1 LIVSVAVK
9 TFLISATL
17 TLVASACASTPEDA
31 VPEDAVPE
39 DPCPW
44 TTSTGRKSCGAR
56 PPASRVAPQPIA
68 LQVMHFD
75 SPMRADTD
83 GAGAE
88 RTLAWS
94 GLEPIDFTNHM
105 IQLSLKTQNIA
116 HAATF
121 ELVLGTDGFAN
132 AFVFTLRSQQGQL
145 WITDERWVTP
155 SLSWSPNSTIGTPSR
170 ARITDIMLRVTDDA
184 TSAVTVELNG
194 IALVREPV
202 SRYPRGVLTFN
213 FDDNHESM
221 ITEAAQRLDA
231 RGFTATAYVIV
242 GNIGEPLRATL
253 PQIQE
258 RHARGWDIAAHSFTF
273 AAHNMRWPTIP
284 YEVLED
290 DIVSSREWLMAN
302 GFTGYDHCAYPGGDF
317 TNGGTT
323 DVLSLVDRYFTSCRT
338 IFQRQRE
345 AVPPADAHK
354 LRVFYVTKTTTLAAA
369 KDAVDDAVAAREWII
384 VVFHRLVE
392 NPAVSTEWRT
402 SDFDALV
409 DHVAASGIAVESVT
423 KVLAD

>member
-1 LIVSVAVK
+1 MMCVAVK
-9 TFLISATL
+9 TFLIGMAL
-17 TLVASACASTPEDA
+17 TLASACAQAPEDQ
-31 VPEDAVPE
+31 AVPE

-56 PPASRVAPQPIA
+56 PPAKKIAPQLIA
-68 LQVMHFD
+68 QQLMEFD
-75 SPMRADTD
+75 SPMRAETD
-83 GAGAE
+83 GSGVE
-88 RTLAWS
+88 RALVWN
-94 GLEPIDFTNHM
+94 GLPPIDFTDHM
-105 IQLSLKTQNIA
+105 IQLALKTQSIA
-116 HAATF
+116 HAAKF
-121 ELVLGTDGFAN
+121 DLVLGTDGFAN
-132 AFVFTLRSQQGQL
+132 AYVFTLRSQQGQL
-145 WITDERWVTP
+145 WITEDRWVTP
-155 SLSWSPNSTIGTPSR
+155 SLSWSPNMTIGAPSR
-170 ARITDIMLRVTDDA
+170 ARITDIMIRVADDA
-184 TSAVTVELNG
+184 TGPVAVEVGG

-202 SRYPRGVLTFN
+202 ARYPRGVLSFT

-221 ITEAAQRLDA
+221 ITEAAPRLDA
-231 RGFTATAYVIV
+231 RGYEATAYVII

-273 AAHNMRWPTIP
+273 AAHNMRWTATP

-290 DIVSSREWLMAN
+290 DIVSSREWLMAQ

-323 DVLSLVDRYFTSCRT
+323 DVLGLVDRYFASCRT

-354 LRVFYVTKTTTLAAA
+354 LRVLYITNGTTLAAA
-369 KDAVDDAVAAREWII
+369 KDAVDDAVRAREWVI

-402 SDFDALV
+402 SDFAAFV
-409 DHVAASGIAVESVT
+409 DHVAASGIAVEPVT
-423 KVLAD
+423 KVLAE

>member
-1 LIVSVAVK
+1 MK

-17 TLVASACASTPEDA
+17 MLAASACASSPEDTI
-31 VPEDAVPE
+31 PE

-56 PPASRVAPQPIA
+56 PPAKRVAPQPIA
-68 LQVMHFD
+68 RQLMHFET
-75 SPMRADTD
+75 PMRADTD
-83 GAGAE
+83 GEGTE
-88 RTLAWS
+88 RTFSWA
-94 GLEPIDFTNHM
+94 GLEAIDFSNHM

-116 HAATF
+116 RAAKF
-121 ELVLGTDGFAN
+121 ELVLGTDGFTN

-145 WITDERWVTP
+145 WITDGRWVTP
-155 SLSWSPNSTIGTPSR
+155 SLSWSPSSTIGAPSR

-184 TSAVTVELNG
+184 SSTPVTVELDG

-202 SRYPRGVLTFN
+202 ARYPRGVLSFT
-213 FDDNHESM
+213 FDDNHDSM
-221 ITEAAQRLDA
+221 ITEGAPRLDA
-231 RGFTATAYVIV
+231 RGFLATAYVII
-242 GNIGEPLRATL
+242 GNIDEPLRATL

-258 RHARGWDIAAHSFTF
+258 RHARGWDIAAHSFSF
-273 AAHNMRWPTIP
+273 AAHNMRWTTMP

-290 DIVSSREWLMAN
+290 DIVSSREWLMAQ
-302 GFTGYDHCAYPGGDF
+302 GFNGYDHCAYPGGDF

-345 AVPPADAHK
+345 AAPPADAHK
-354 LRVFYVTKTTTLAAA
+354 LRVFYITNSTTLTAA
-369 KDAVDDAVAAREWII
+369 KAAVDDAIRAREWII
-384 VVFHRLVE
+384 VVFHKLVE

-402 SDFDALV
+402 SDFAAFV
-409 DHVAASGIAVESVT
+409 DHVAASGITVEPVT